1 MEFERAA
8 LSAFK
13 AIWDRDSNK
22 LIEENKQKDQRHK
35 QKSDPRVY

>member
-13 AIWDRDSNK
+13 AIWERDSNK
-22 LIEENKQKDQRHK
+22 VIEENKQKDQRNK
-35 QKSDPRVY
+35 PKNGLRVY